1 MVDKNNCCDVGTRKK
16 KCLRKDG
23 KVFNLPRRFT
33 RKKCLTMKVR
43 GFSMKSSCAPY
54 KYCKRLRKTI
64 KGGTNKE
71 KRGKTMKNKRG
82 KTMKN
87 KRGKTM
93 KNKRGKTIKNK
104 RGKTIKNKRGK
115 TRRRK
120 EKGRDKGKSKKQFLF
135 NPDDPSKSFDV
146 YIDKNPDD
154 TIPIKYKTLEDVR
167 DTVHKLEKLYKAGK
181 YTHKRIW
188 QVGMIM
194 YVRLKVY
201 YDGKGIGKDRKVS
214 QYKLAKRYFKFL
226 GKRTKVVGDT
236 NRKKMKFNFN

>member
-82 KTMKN
+82 KTM
-87 KRGKTM
+87 
-93 KNKRGKTIKNK
+93 
-104 RGKTIKNKRGK
+104 KNKRGK

>member
-64 KGGTNKE
+64 KGGNK
-71 KRGKTMKNKRG
+71 KIKGKNTKGKN
-82 KTMKN
+82 
-87 KRGKTM
+87 
-93 KNKRGKTIKNK
+93 
-104 RGKTIKNKRGK
+104 
-115 TRRRK
+115 TRRIIK
-120 EKGRDKGKSKKQFLF
+120 KGRDKGKSKKQFLF

-226 GKRTKVVGDT
+226 GKRTKVLGDT

>member
-1 MVDKNNCCDVGTRKK
+1 MVDKNNCCVVGTRKK

-64 KGGTNKE
+64 KGGNK
-71 KRGKTMKNKRG
+71 KIKGKNTKGKNTKG
-82 KTMKN
+82 KNTKGN
-87 KRGKTM
+87 
-93 KNKRGKTIKNK
+93 N
-104 RGKTIKNKRGK
+104 
-115 TRRRK
+115 TRRIRK
-120 EKGRDKGKSKKQFLF
+120 KGRDKGKSKKQFLF

>member
-1 MVDKNNCCDVGTRKK
+1 MVDKNNCCDIGTRKK
-16 KCLRKDG
+16 KCVRKDG

-87 KRGKTM
+87 KRGKT
-93 KNKRGKTIKNK
+93 
-104 RGKTIKNKRGK
+104 
-115 TRRRK
+115 RRRK

-146 YIDKNPDD
+146 YIDKNPND

-214 QYKLAKRYFKFL
+214 QYNLAKRYFKFL
-226 GKRTKVVGDT
+226 GKRTKAVGDI